1 MTQRM
6 IAAQHIT
13 VELPWPI
20 RALSP
25 NGRSH
30 WRVRAKAAK
39 QARRDACILCQ
50 AAGIRALSW
59 QSMQVEL
66 IFCPPDR
73 RPRDLDNMLASA
85 KSLLDGVADATG
97 VDDSRWG
104 LSLTRGQPTKGGAII
119 AVLSEAVPAPWKS
132 IGSLARLAADPFV
145 TNPRAA
151 E

>member
-1 MTQRM
+1 MTQPVT
-6 IAAQHIT
+6 IT
-13 VELPWPI
+13 LPWPP

-30 WRVRAKAAK
+30 WRAKAKAAK
-39 QARRDACILCQ
+39 QARRDACILTLV
-50 AAGIRALSW
+50 AGARALPW

-73 RPRDLDNMLASA
+73 RARDLDNMLASA

-97 VDDSRWG
+97 VDDSRWS
-104 LSLTRGQPTKGGAII
+104 LTLTRGQPTKGGAII
-119 AVLSEAVPAPWKS
+119 VVLSEAVPAPWKS
-132 IGSLARLAADPFV
+132 IGSLTRSAAGSI
-145 TNPRAA
+145 TSNSRAA

>member
-1 MTQRM
+1 MSP
-6 IAAQHIT
+6 HIT
-13 VELPWPI
+13 IALPWPP
-20 RALSP
+20 RALNP
-25 NGRSH
+25 NGRAH
-30 WRVRAKAAK
+30 WRAKAKAAR
-39 QARRDACILCQ
+39 QVRRDACILTL
-50 AAGIRALSW
+50 AAGVRALPW

-104 LSLTRGQPTKGGAII
+104 LSLTRGQPTKGGSII
-119 AVLSEAVPAPWKS
+119 VVLSEAVPAPWKS
-132 IGSLARLAADPFV
+132 IGSLTRLAADPFISKA
-145 TNPRAA
+145 RAA